1 MPFNF
6 SNFQINLYLNLEL
19 NLMVRVEIYFDFL
32 FYNNWNHWLEILLI
46 LWWIRFSTSMIKIIV
61 VSYLLGIVLGI
72 KLWIIGFLWYN
83 FLILLLLLLL
93 LLIYSIFINIRNY
106 SWYSFWTS
114 ILNYKWLN
122 AAFSSYFL
130 WLRAVGLFFV
140 LYF

>member
-72 KLWIIGFLWYN
+72 KLWIIGFLWNN
-83 FLILLLLLLL
+83 FLILLL